1 MQNIY
6 ISVERDRLA
15 RASSEGAR
23 FRVLVRIQPAARP
36 LDSPSRVRAVVRRPG
51 PPGTREH
58 HPSGRS
64 RPLREWDHRWP
75 LNQKPPR

>member
-1 MQNIY
+1 MQHLY

-36 LDSPSRVRAVVRRPG
+36 LLVSTSFCSSVARGKREAEAVFGELAWREETTDVKASAFLEA
-51 PPGTREH
+51 TR
-58 HPSGRS
+58 
-64 RPLREWDHRWP
+64 
-75 LNQKPPR
+75 